1 MLYEITF
8 IVTCIDIR
16 TVVDMNVVL
25 FICLQAASSNSSS
38 RDKNA
43 NSDANVRLVFL
54 SELNLPHRLTH
65 RY

>member
-16 TVVDMNVVL
+16 TVVDINVVL
-25 FICLQAASSNSSS
+25 FISLQAASPNSSS

-43 NSDANVRLVFL
+43 NSDARVRLVFL
-54 SELNLPHRLTH
+54 SELNLPHCLKH